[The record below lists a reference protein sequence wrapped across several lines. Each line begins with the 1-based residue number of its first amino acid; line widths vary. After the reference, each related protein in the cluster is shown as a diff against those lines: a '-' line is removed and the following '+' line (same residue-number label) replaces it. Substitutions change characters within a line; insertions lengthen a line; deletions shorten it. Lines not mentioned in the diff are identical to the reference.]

1 MNVSHNNQ
9 KWHCEFIDVLSHMI
23 MEKVNLRGIIVVII
37 LGYIIGLGLFRL
49 FPLEEAKAL
58 FPFKFQAYV

>member
-1 MNVSHNNQ
+1 
-9 KWHCEFIDVLSHMI
+9 MI

-37 LGYIIGLGLFRL
+37 LGYIKGLGLFRL
-49 FPLEEAKAL
+49 YPLEEAKAL